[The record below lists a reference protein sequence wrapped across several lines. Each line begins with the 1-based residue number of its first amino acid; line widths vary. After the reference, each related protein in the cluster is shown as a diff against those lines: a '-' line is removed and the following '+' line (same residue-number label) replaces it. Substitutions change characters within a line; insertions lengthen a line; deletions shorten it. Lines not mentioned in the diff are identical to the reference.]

1 VRDPLVDHKQNEA
14 GNIVYEVEGVDVS
27 VDKQDE
33 TTKILVIFQVMEKK
47 MTKEIKKNS
56 NIEVLVERYLDFRNK

>member
-27 VDKQDE
+27 VDKQNE

>member
-27 VDKQDE
+27 VDKQNE

-47 MTKEIKKNS
+47 
-56 NIEVLVERYLDFRNK
+56 